1 MRAAAG
7 KPGEA
12 APCAAAARRRP
23 AGCRCCA
30 PPRRA
35 SVPTHHQ
42 KSSTVSKVYT
52 ARSVWPQV
60 ACFCLPLGL
69 SNQSVHL
76 VSSGCFWEKSG
87 SPAGGG
93 GGADEAPG
101 HAGQAGGVGG
111 RPGARAAADGLVHAC
126 RPRRRAPAAP
136 PCSSLTLLL
145 RLLRGGL
152 LPSHG
157 CCCYCCCGAG
167 VVAWGLGRRRSREPS
182 SNRAMHAA
190 IGGPGRGCRPA
201 CCAPAQCALPASP
214 LPSALPTRTRQRYMR
229 CGPGGRAAKR
239 PVGAQGGADGR
250 AADGA
255 RWALRRKD
263 QGIKRKPRGSRAAHK
278 MQRAKQVETVCQLH
292 SKDSSFKEAA
302 AAARR
307 GGRRG
312 EGSRRHAAR
321 LGCGAGGGHAGAG
334 SAVLPARMAA
344 RSRDDCALA
353 HQALC
358 CPLAAYADGC
368 AATGA
373 WLGLGLHGV
382 LILSHLSA

>member
-1 MRAAAG
+1 MPACMLRASPMRAPCLAPALCIAHSHATALHAMRAG
-7 KPGEA
+7 WTGRKEACRGPGW
-12 APCAAAARRRP
+12 
-23 AGCRCCA
+23 GG
-30 PPRRA
+30 
-35 SVPTHHQ
+35 
-42 KSSTVSKVYT
+42 
-52 ARSVWPQV
+52 W
-60 ACFCLPLGL
+60 
-69 SNQSVHL
+69 
-76 VSSGCFWEKSG
+76 
-87 SPAGGG
+87 AGGG
-93 GGADEAPG
+93 RRS
-101 HAGQAGGVGG
+101 VG
-111 RPGARAAADGLVHAC
+111 AAAE
-126 RPRRRAPAAP
+126 
-136 PCSSLTLLL
+136 
-145 RLLRGGL
+145 
-152 LPSHG
+152 
-157 CCCYCCCGAG
+157 
-167 VVAWGLGRRRSREPS
+167 RSGE
-182 SNRAMHAA
+182 
-190 IGGPGRGCRPA
+190 
-201 CCAPAQCALPASP
+201 
-214 LPSALPTRTRQRYMR
+214 
-229 CGPGGRAAKR
+229 
-239 PVGAQGGADGR
+239 
-250 AADGA
+250 
-255 RWALRRKD
+255 
-263 QGIKRKPRGSRAAHK
+263 RKPRGSRAAHK